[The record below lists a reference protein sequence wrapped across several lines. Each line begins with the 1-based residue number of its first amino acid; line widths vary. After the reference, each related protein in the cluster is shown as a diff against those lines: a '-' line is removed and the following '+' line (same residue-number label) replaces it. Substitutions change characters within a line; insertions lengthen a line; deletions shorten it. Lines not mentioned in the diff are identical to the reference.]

1 MHRRLQFDMRE
12 NPASDRRHGS
22 RPAVGSTANGSY
34 REHENLTSRA
44 REPWHN
50 LAAAPISGSSQT
62 APPQATTGE
71 ERSNETC
78 LLTVHEVAELLH
90 VPVSWVYGRTRK
102 RCTTRLPG
110 IRLGKY
116 WRFREQEIH
125 EWIETQRGASH
136 AA

>member
-1 MHRRLQFDMRE
+1 MHGRLQLEMRE

-34 REHENLTSRA
+34 REHENLTSRE

-71 ERSNETC
+71 ERSNDTWPADRSRSC
-78 LLTVHEVAELLH
+78 GVAARSGFLGLWKDAQALH
-90 VPVSWVYGRTRK
+90 HAIARHP
-102 RCTTRLPG
+102 
-110 IRLGKY
+110 LGK
-116 WRFREQEIH
+116 ILALS
-125 EWIETQRGASH
+125 GARNP
-136 AA
+136 

>member
-34 REHENLTSRA
+34 REHENLMSRE
-44 REPWHN
+44 RE
-50 LAAAPISGSSQT
+50 
-62 APPQATTGE
+62 
-71 ERSNETC
+71 
-78 LLTVHEVAELLH
+78 
-90 VPVSWVYGRTRK
+90 

-110 IRLGKY
+110 IHLGKY